1 MINFKTQVFERF
13 DFKFIDKPKLKLAM
27 AQKRVLTNGIE
38 IIPKNVN
45 K

>member
-1 MINFKTQVFERF
+1 MLNFKTQVFERF
-13 DFKFIDKPKLKLAM
+13 DFKIIDKPKLKLAM